1 MACCSFACSRRT
13 ASSSCFTDWMPGV
26 RLFAE
31 AGKPWLVF
39 PSRFVSRS
47 RRSPSALG
55 LMSSIPSVGVI
66 MFISSYEFVAH
77 SVHCQKETG
86 LLRNWFE
93 FLANPY
99 NMSVHSPSRWKV
111 LVTPDLVEQPVAAQ
125 RLPRMTQ
132 KMLQQLK
139 FLA

>member
-77 SVHCQKETG
+77 SVHCQHKTR
-86 LLRNWFE
+86 LLRNRFA
-93 FLANPY
+93 FLENPY
-99 NMSVHSPSRWKV
+99 DMSIHSARRRKI
-111 LVTPDLVEQPVAAQ
+111 LVAPDLVEQPVAAQ
-125 RLPRMTQ
+125 GLPGMT
-132 KMLQQLK
+132 
-139 FLA
+139 